1 MLRTFAVDRAPMFDA
16 ERARFASL
24 DPMSTHFDLQP
35 AIAARG
41 TASAGSGRFL
51 IQPVARQKNEV
62 IQPCDLSLPWGWPQL
77 FASPE
82 ALFWLGPAPALVVS
96 PGTFG
101 FRRALKSHDRS
112 HIRGCKGRRHRA
124 PRLAADCARRGRPD
138 RHRARHRL
146 HRAMAR
152 LYRQRA

>member
-1 MLRTFAVDRAPMFDA
+1 MLRAFTIDRALMFDA

-41 TASAGSGRFL
+41 TASAGPGRFL
-51 IQPVARQKNEV
+51 IQPITRQKVRVER
-62 IQPCDLSLPWGWPQL
+62 IQPCNPSLPWGWPHL
-77 FASPE
+77 FAPPE
-82 ALFWLGPAPALVVS
+82 TLFWLGPAPSLVVS

-124 PRLAADCARRGRPD
+124 FRLAADCARRGRPD

-152 LYRQRA
+152 L